1 MNNKTL
7 SLPNKPAA
15 DTTQTQNV
23 RVELLKMLYRH
34 DRPPKELVIK
44 ASEFEAYVMDKPL
57 APSDAT
63 K

>member
-1 MNNKTL
+1 MENKTL
-7 SLPNKPAA
+7 KMPNKP
-15 DTTQTQNV
+15 DPTTQTQNV